1 MRTAYSSFS
10 ECNNFS
16 QPSLSLNWRL
26 FTISLPAA
34 ARAVACSLTLLAIFS
49 VAAFAQGSLVSGS
62 TAPDAGSGAPFQ
74 IRYASHLDIGDSVIN
89 ITNDGSSASGTTGSA
104 FLGNGNGDLCI
115 GVYTFDMNEEL
126 QSCCTCLVTPNGLV
140 NLSVQALNDTN
151 LTGGLETSLV
161 IKLLAWST
169 TAGASTTAPPGTP
182 APSGSSSCN
191 AASPGTLSTPGGSAN
206 LASGMHAWGTT
217 VHALPVGQPDSYT
230 VTETEFSAANLSV
243 AEFNHITQFCEF
255 NQINGS
261 GKFGQC
267 KGCTSGGMGAASA
280 Q

>member
-1 MRTAYSSFS
+1 MRTAHSSFS

-34 ARAVACSLTLLAIFS
+34 ARAVACSLTLLAVFS
-49 VAAFAQGSLVSGS
+49 VAAFGQGSLVSGS

-89 ITNDGSSASGTTGSA
+89 ISNDGSSASGATSG
-104 FLGNGNGDLCI
+104 FLASGEGDLCI

-126 QSCCTCLVTPNGLV
+126 QTCCTCLVTPNGLV
-140 NLSVQALNDTN
+140 SLSVDALNASN
-151 LTGGLETSLV
+151 LTGSLDTSLV

-169 TAGASTTAPPGTP
+169 SAGASTTAAPGTP
-182 APSGSSSCN
+182 APPVSSSCN
-191 AASPGTLSTPGGSAN
+191 AATPGTLAT
-206 LASGMHAWGTT
+206 GMHAWGTT

-230 VTETEFSAANLSV
+230 VTETEFSAANLSS
-243 AEFNHITQFCEF
+243 AEYNHITQFCEF

-267 KGCTSGGMGAASA
+267 KGCGSGGLGAASA